1 MMKKKIAARLLSL
14 TLALLLMTAGVVT
27 AGAAGTVQTQ
37 VNLKVTAPSDGMTS
51 ETAPEVTASDND
63 CSLEWAGWSTAEG
76 YEPEGTITFA
86 EGQTYYFLAKIKAAD
101 GYDFYYNTEAEVAFT
116 GEGKVEKTVS
126 VVNDDQTGY
135 SSITYLISVVAREA
149 RFKGMINDVVLNV
162 TPPMQGQSSAAA
174 PKVTVPENM
183 GFSVSAAEWC
193 DESGNAL
200 QAPVQFAGGSKYYVH
215 VGLTADDGC
224 WWNQLGTLQLTVNGG
239 TLKGNF
245 NAVNS
250 TEGCWADA
258 VLEVVAESAPE
269 NVVPYVQLGFNAPAS
284 GTEVTF
290 DHESYKIKATPA
302 ADTFITLP
310 GNVDYTYSGYWSALW
325 CDSTGEDTVQDDFT
339 VYGGMTY
346 YIEVLLKATNG
357 KHFDLRY
364 TAVSVD
370 NASVL
375 STELESG
382 MLYMVFAFTPG
393 KGEGDLSV
401 CFDPNGGAGEL
412 PTIYLPAGRSCQL
425 PACSFTKAERIF
437 AAWEVNGEKKNPNDT
452 ITVTADTVVKA
463 IWRHTK
469 IVDVVNTVD
478 TSTTEVVG
486 TLVLTDSRTGEET
499 SIEVSRGTA
508 ASGFS
513 NPQSDDVNALIE
525 TAKAAIRTEAAKYGI
540 AADTDSLEPDVSVV
554 DTTDKRTLEFE
565 SDMTDE
571 NGDLYA
577 AFIIKGDFGH
587 VWRMTFTLTV
597 EKTAPSV
604 LIGDVN
610 NDGNINIFD
619 VTAIQRHLAEMEL
632 LSGGGLKAADCTGDG
647 KVSIDDATR
656 LQMYLAEYD
665 VTLG

>member
-1 MMKKKIAARLLSL
+1 M
-14 TLALLLMTAGVVT
+14 
-27 AGAAGTVQTQ
+27 
-37 VNLKVTAPSDGMTS
+37 
-51 ETAPEVTASDND
+51 
-63 CSLEWAGWSTAEG
+63 
-76 YEPEGTITFA
+76 
-86 EGQTYYFLAKIKAAD
+86 
-101 GYDFYYNTEAEVAFT
+101 
-116 GEGKVEKTVS
+116 
-126 VVNDDQTGY
+126 
-135 SSITYLISVVAREA
+135 
-149 RFKGMINDVVLNV
+149 
-162 TPPMQGQSSAAA
+162 
-174 PKVTVPENM
+174 
-183 GFSVSAAEWC
+183 
-193 DESGNAL
+193 
-200 QAPVQFAGGSKYYVH
+200 
-215 VGLTADDGC
+215 
-224 WWNQLGTLQLTVNGG
+224 
-239 TLKGNF
+239 
-245 NAVNS
+245 
-250 TEGCWADA
+250 
-258 VLEVVAESAPE
+258 LEVVAESAPE

-554 DTTDKRTLEFE
+554 DTADKRTLEFE

-597 EKTAPSV
+597 EKTASSV

>member
-1 MMKKKIAARLLSL
+1 MMKKKIAARALSL
-14 TLALLLMTAGVVT
+14 LLALLLMMTAGAVT
-27 AGAAGTVQTQ
+27 VGAAGTVQTQ
-37 VNLKVTAPSDGMTS
+37 VDLKVTAPSDGMTS
-51 ETAPEVTASDND
+51 ETAPEVTAADND

-76 YEPEGTITFA
+76 YEPESTITFA

-174 PKVTVPENM
+174 PKVTVPENT
-183 GFSVSAAEWC
+183 GFSVSAAAWC

-224 WWNQLGTLQLTVNGG
+224 WWNRLGTLQLTVNGG

-269 NVVPYVQLGFNAPAS
+269 NVVPYVQLGFNTPAS

-290 DHESYKIKATPA
+290 DHESYKIKATPS

-325 CDSTGEDTVQDDFT
+325 CDSTGEDTVQDDF
-339 VYGGMTY
+339 MTY

-375 STELESG
+375 SADPESG
-382 MLYMVFAFTPG
+382 LLCMVFAFTPE

-401 CFDPNGGAGEL
+401 RFDPNGGTGEL
-412 PTIYLPAGRSCQL
+412 PAIYLPAGTSCPL
-425 PACSFTKAERIF
+425 PACTFTKAERSF
-437 AAWEVNGEKKNPNDT
+437 AAWEVNGEQKSPNDT

-463 IWRHTK
+463 IWRQNK
-469 IVDVVNTVD
+469 VVEIDNTVD
-478 TSTTEVVG
+478 TSTTEIAG
-486 TLVLTDSRTGEET
+486 ALVLTDSQTGEET
-499 SIEVSRGTA
+499 VIEVANGTA
-508 ASGFS
+508 ASSFS
-513 NPQSDDVNALIE
+513 NPQSDDVDALI
-525 TAKAAIRTEAAKYGI
+525 AIVKAAVRTEAAKHGI
-540 AADTDSLEPDVSVV
+540 AADTDSLEPVVSVV
-554 DTTDKRTLEFE
+554 DTTDKRTFEFKQ
-565 SDMTDE
+565 DLTDE
-571 NGDLYA
+571 DGDLYA
-577 AFIIKGDFGH
+577 AFIIGGEFGH
-587 VWRMTFTLTV
+587 VWSMTFTLTA

-604 LIGDVN
+604 TVGDVN

-632 LSGGGLKAADCTGDG
+632 LSGDGLKAADCTGDG

-665 VTLG
+665 VKLG

>member
-1 MMKKKIAARLLSL
+1 MQYFQTIQLKNGKTCVLRNGTAQDGQAALDVFVLTHKQTDNLLTYPDEITFTAEEEAEHLQKLADSANEIEILAEIDGKIVG
-14 TLALLLMTAGVVT
+14 TAGIEQKSPKFKLRHRCEFGISIDEAYWGLGIGRALT
-27 AGAAGTVQTQ
+27 AACIECAV
-37 VNLKVTAPSDGMTS
+37 KA
-51 ETAPEVTASDND
+51 
-63 CSLEWAGWSTAEG
+63 G
-76 YEPEGTITFA
+76 YEQIE
-86 EGQTYYFLAKIKAAD
+86 
-101 GYDFYYNTEAEVAFT
+101 
-116 GEGKVEKTVS
+116 
-126 VVNDDQTGY
+126 
-135 SSITYLISVVAREA
+135 
-149 RFKGMINDVVLNV
+149 
-162 TPPMQGQSSAAA
+162 
-174 PKVTVPENM
+174 
-183 GFSVSAAEWC
+183 
-193 DESGNAL
+193 
-200 QAPVQFAGGSKYYVH
+200 
-215 VGLTADDGC
+215 
-224 WWNQLGTLQLTVNGG
+224 
-239 TLKGNF
+239 
-245 NAVNS
+245 
-250 TEGCWADA
+250 
-258 VLEVVAESAPE
+258 LEVVAESAPE

-364 TAVSVD
+364 TAVAVD

-401 CFDPNGGAGEL
+401 RFDPNGGAGEL

-525 TAKAAIRTEAAKYGI
+525 TAKDAIRTEAAKYGI
-540 AADTDSLEPDVSVV
+540 TADTDSLEPDVSVV

-597 EKTAPSV
+597 EKTASSV